1 MMNALLP
8 IAPPLQTAQDPW
20 LAHQGVQLT
29 MLRLDQ
35 VHPVVSGN
43 KWYKLKYNLTEAQ
56 REQHNTLLTVGGAYS
71 NHLYATAVAG
81 QAYGFRTIGL
91 VRGEPHTPL
100 NPTLQFA
107 QDNGMQLHYV
117 DRTAFSE
124 ITKADVPELPVFGRF
139 YWLPEGGTNDL
150 AVKGCA
156 EIIPANA
163 DFDYV
168 ACCVGTG
175 GTLAGILTSL
185 PREKLALGFSALKGG
200 EFLNETVNALTQAYH
215 QQQHDNYRIITQY
228 HFGGYARANRTL
240 VDFINEFY
248 GQTGIPLEPVYTGKM
263 LYGLYDMI
271 RQGYFPHG
279 SRVLVV
285 HSGGL
290 QGVAGF
296 NERYQKKNW
305 QILIG

>member
-8 IAPPLQTAQDPW
+8 IAPPLQAVQDPW
-20 LAHQGVQLT
+20 LNDQAVHLT

-35 VHPVVSGN
+35 VHPTVSGN
-43 KWYKLKYNLTEAQ
+43 KWYKLKYNLIEARQ
-56 REQHNTLLTVGGAYS
+56 EHHDTLLTVGGAYS
-71 NHLYATAVAG
+71 NHLYATAAAG
-81 QAYGFRTIGL
+81 QAYGFRTVGL

-107 QDNGMQLHYV
+107 QDCGMDLHYV
-117 DRTAFSE
+117 DRTAFNK
-124 ITKADVPELPVFGRF
+124 ITKANAPELGRF
-139 YWLPEGGTNDL
+139 YWLPEGGTNAL
-150 AVKGCA
+150 AVQGCA
-156 EIIPANA
+156 EIIPVNI

-200 EFLNETVNALTQAYH
+200 EFLYETVNALIQTYH
-215 QQQHDNYRIITQY
+215 QQQYDNYQIITPY
-228 HFGGYARANRTL
+228 HFGGYAKANRTL
-240 VDFINEFY
+240 VDFINQFY
-248 GQTGIPLEPVYTGKM
+248 QQTRIPLDPVYTGKM

-271 RQGYFPHG
+271 RQNYFPRG

-290 QGVAGF
+290 QGIAGF

-305 QILIG
+305 EISTD